1 MTLPEWL
8 ERIERQH
15 PSAIALGLDRV
26 RAVAGRMRLPR
37 PAKHVVVVGGTNGK
51 GSTVAFIEAI
61 ARAAGWR
68 TGAYTSPHLAA
79 YNERVRVDGRDAG
92 DDALVAG
99 FEAVEAARGDTPLTY
114 FEYGTLAA
122 LWSFA
127 RERLDLAVLEV
138 GLGGRLDAV
147 NVVDAD
153 CAVLTSIDLDHQDYL
168 GDTRDTIGF
177 EKAHIFRRGRPAICC
192 DPQPPATV
200 AEVAAA
206 IGADLWLFGRDFN
219 YQGDRQQW
227 AYGGRHK
234 RRSGLPYP
242 ALRGANQLLNASG
255 ALAALEA
262 LGDRL
267 PVSQQ
272 AVRQGL
278 LTVEIPARF
287 QVLPGRPTIVLD
299 VAHNPHAAAVL
310 ARNLESQGF
319 FPRTFAVFGMLADKD
334 VAGTVARVRDQVDA
348 WFAAPTPGARGL
360 SAEALVEQLRA
371 AGVTGDGERTVET
384 FASIEEAFGAAVARA
399 QPDDR
404 ILAFGSFVTIAAVMR
419 VLPQYRATALR

>member
-1 MTLPEWL
+1 
-8 ERIERQH
+8 
-15 PSAIALGLDRV
+15 
-26 RAVAGRMRLPR
+26 
-37 PAKHVVVVGGTNGK
+37 
-51 GSTVAFIEAI
+51 
-61 ARAAGWR
+61 
-68 TGAYTSPHLAA
+68 
-79 YNERVRVDGRDAG
+79 
-92 DDALVAG
+92 
-99 FEAVEAARGDTPLTY
+99 
-114 FEYGTLAA
+114 
-122 LWSFA
+122 
-127 RERLDLAVLEV
+127 
-138 GLGGRLDAV
+138 
-147 NVVDAD
+147 
-153 CAVLTSIDLDHQDYL
+153 
-168 GDTRDTIGF
+168 
-177 EKAHIFRRGRPAICC
+177 
-192 DPQPPATV
+192 
-200 AEVAAA
+200 
-206 IGADLWLFGRDFN
+206 
-219 YQGDRQQW
+219 
-227 AYGGRHK
+227 
-234 RRSGLPYP
+234 
-242 ALRGANQLLNASG
+242 G

-404 ILAFGSFVTIAAVMR
+404 ILAFG
-419 VLPQYRATALR
+419 